1 MEVPT
6 NAMAITKTKRT
17 KRVSDPVDDTQ
28 IDYDKLADAIFRRK
42 NRPGPQLIQDN
53 PSSDALRSSGIV
65 VDNDV
70 ERPTLQPSIIEPQ
83 DASAGEMHVQHEM
96 NSSLNMHET
105 AQFSFLLAL
114 DQLYGGE
121 SLCRR
126 QSLIEQC
133 CSPASI
139 CRNFFGGNCAAQ
151 NKTKKLCEQ
160 IC

>member
-1 MEVPT
+1 MPWLLQRQNERRECRIQWT
-6 NAMAITKTKRT
+6 TCKSITINWQMP
-17 KRVSDPVDDTQ
+17 S
-28 IDYDKLADAIFRRK
+28 LEEK

-53 PSSDALRSSGIV
+53 PSSEASGSSDIV
-65 VDNDV
+65 VDNNV
-70 ERPTLQPSIIEPQ
+70 EQPTLQSPTIEPQ
-83 DASAGEMHVQHEM
+83 DASAGEMHVHEM

-126 QSLIEQC
+126 HSLIEQC

-151 NKTKKLCEQ
+151 NKTKELCQQ